1 MDRMPGQR
9 ATDKEQALWLLEEF
23 APGTGV
29 NNLCVAFSVEGR
41 LRRPLLVAAVT
52 RAVRRHQ
59 ALRTVFR
66 IEPEGMVKEIL
77 PADRVE
83 LSLEELPDA
92 APGEDRVEL
101 TRFLGR
107 PFATDGGLLVR
118 MAVQTRHD
126 ASGNSREV
134 YCVAIHHA
142 VFDGLSS
149 ALLLGELVASYN
161 TLAAGGDSAEPEV
174 VPAWQEP
181 APSEA
186 SAAFW
191 REKLAG
197 FRAADLDLWCERPEA
212 AGATLTGQVVNW
224 ELSRTARDAVRRMQ
238 KELRAPESVVLLAAY
253 GVLLAAHGAGPDLT
267 IGSPVSVRSPEAAAA
282 IGYHINVLTLR
293 VPIDP
298 AAGFRSYVK
307 LARRTFMESASYAD
321 YPVDELLGL
330 VEREGWRNNLFRH
343 AFNYVP
349 DMNTRFELDGLP
361 AAPELIE
368 NGFSKFDLE
377 FFVTSAVESL
387 RIRAAFCVDVLD
399 PADVRLLLARYEE
412 LLVALAEAPDRPLA
426 EAPVWSDR
434 DRAVIGAANA
444 TDRELPRPT
453 VLELIAERVSAAPAE
468 DAAAQ
473 DTAVRDSSAQNAAV
487 LDRDRAFG
495 LRRLWAAAEATR
507 DRLLAAGVGRGDVV
521 ALLAPR
527 SAELAAA
534 ALGVW
539 LTGAAYLP
547 LDPDHPEQRL
557 RHQLDDSGAA
567 AVLLGEGVT
576 APGERTTLALVDVGS
591 VEPVAGPVE
600 PTGGATGADL
610 AYLIYTSGSTG
621 LPKGTLLNHR
631 NLANLITHFADD
643 LRVGPADTVLW
654 LTTFSFDIS
663 ALELF
668 LPLVTGARLAVA
680 PAEARTDG
688 AELAAALRRYNA
700 TVVQATPTT
709 WRLVI
714 DQVADGLAGRRV
726 LSGGEPLPAV
736 LAGKLAATGCEL
748 TNVYGP
754 TETTI
759 WSTAGRIEAGAAR
772 VDVGMPIANTQV
784 FVAAP
789 DGRALPLGTRGEL
802 CIAGQGVAVGY
813 HDRPELTAQRFG
825 EHPEFGRFYRT
836 GDAAAWT
843 HDGRLEILGRLDRQ
857 IKLRG
862 NRIELGEVEGVL
874 LAHPDVHAAAVVVAE
889 DAEGDAALWAFV
901 VVRERADAVGG
912 LWEHAHASLP
922 YAATP
927 QEYVAVD
934 AFPMTG
940 NDKVD
945 YSALRRRAEELL
957 AARAAEAREN
967 GTDGAGSAAA
977 ADGGAAGSGD
987 ELLDAVLPIWNAVLG
1002 RSGLGADSH
1011 FFADGGHSLLG
1022 VKLLQEIH
1030 KSTGVRLKLQD
1041 LFEGP
1046 TPQALVRAM
1055 RAVGAADAS

>member
-1 MDRMPGQR
+1 MNRMPGQR

-29 NNLCVAFSVEGR
+29 NNLSVAFSVEGR
-41 LRRPLLVAAVT
+41 LRRPLLLAAVT
-52 RAVRRHQ
+52 RAVRRHEV
-59 ALRTVFR
+59 LRTVFR
-66 IEPEGMVKEIL
+66 IEPESMVREVL

-92 APGEDRVEL
+92 GPGEGRAEL

-107 PFATDGGLLVR
+107 PFATDGSLLVR
-118 MAVQTRHD
+118 VAVQTEHD
-126 ASGNSREV
+126 ASGRSREV
-134 YCVAIHHA
+134 YCVAVHHA

-149 ALLLGELVASYN
+149 VLLLGELISAYN
-161 TLAAGGDSAEPEV
+161 ALAAGGGDAEPEV
-174 VPAWQEP
+174 APAWQEP

-197 FRAADLDLWCERPEA
+197 FRAGDLDLWCERPEA
-212 AGATLTGQVVNW
+212 AGASLAGQVVNR
-224 ELSRTARDAVRRMQ
+224 ELSPAARDAVRRMQ
-238 KELRAPESVVLLAAY
+238 KALRAPESVVLLAAY

-267 IGSPVSVRSPEAAAA
+267 IGSPVSVRSPETAAA

-293 VPIDP
+293 MPVDP

-321 YPVDELLGL
+321 YPVDEMLGL

-343 AFNYVP
+343 TFNYVP
-349 DMNTRFELDGLP
+349 AEMNAGFELDGLP
-361 AAPELIE
+361 AVHEVIE

-377 FFVTSAVESL
+377 FFVTSAPESL

-399 PADVRLLLARYEE
+399 PADVRLLLDRYEE
-412 LLVALAEAPDRPLA
+412 LLVTLAAAPDRPLA
-426 EAPVWSDR
+426 EVPVWSDR
-434 DRAVIGAANA
+434 DRSVIGAANA
-444 TDRELPRPT
+444 TERELSRPT
-453 VLELIAERVSAAPAE
+453 VLELIAERVSGAPAE
-468 DAAAQ
+468 DG
-473 DTAVRDSSAQNAAV
+473 AVPGAAV
-487 LDRDRAFG
+487 LDGDRAFG
-495 LRRLWAAAEATR
+495 PRRLWAAAEATR
-507 DRLLAAGVGRGDVV
+507 DGLLAAGVGRGDVV

-527 SAELAAA
+527 GAELAAA

-539 LTGAAYLP
+539 LAGAAYLP

-557 RHQLDDSGAA
+557 RHQLDDSGAV

-576 APGERTTLALVDVGS
+576 APGGPTALALVDVGS
-591 VEPVAGPVE
+591 VEPVDGPVE

-621 LPKGTLLNHR
+621 VPKGTLLDHR

-680 PAEARTDG
+680 PAGARTDG
-688 AELAAALRRYNA
+688 AELAEALRRYEA

-714 DQVADGLAGRRV
+714 DQVADRLAGCRV
-726 LSGGEPLPAV
+726 LCGGEPLPAV

-748 TNVYGP
+748 INVYGP

-759 WSTAGRIEAGAAR
+759 WSTAGRIEAGAVR
-772 VDVGMPIANTQV
+772 VDVGTPIANTRV

-789 DGRALPLGTRGEL
+789 DGRVLPLGTRGEL
-802 CIAGQGVAVGY
+802 CVAGQGVAVGY

-825 EHPEFGRFYRT
+825 EQPEFGRFYRT
-836 GDAAAWT
+836 GDAAAWS

-874 LAHPDVHAAAVVVAE
+874 LTHPDVAAAAVVVADGPDGE
-889 DAEGDAALWAFV
+889 AALWAFV
-901 VVRERADAVGG
+901 VVPDRPEAVGD

-922 YAATP
+922 PAATP
-927 QEYVAVD
+927 QEFVAVD

-945 YSALRRRAEELL
+945 YPALRRRAEELL
-957 AARAAEAREN
+957 ADRAAATA
-967 GTDGAGSAAA
+967 GPDGGGRSGP
-977 ADGGAAGSGD
+977 ADGGSAGSGD
-987 ELLDAVLPIWNAVLG
+987 ELLDVVLPLWNTVLG
-1002 RSGLGADSH
+1002 RTGLGVESH

-1022 VKLLQEIH
+1022 IRLLQELH
-1030 KSTGVRLKLQD
+1030 KETGVRMKLQD
-1041 LFEGP
+1041 LFESP
-1046 TPQALVRAM
+1046 TPPALARAL
-1055 RAVGAADAS
+1055 RAAAAAAAP